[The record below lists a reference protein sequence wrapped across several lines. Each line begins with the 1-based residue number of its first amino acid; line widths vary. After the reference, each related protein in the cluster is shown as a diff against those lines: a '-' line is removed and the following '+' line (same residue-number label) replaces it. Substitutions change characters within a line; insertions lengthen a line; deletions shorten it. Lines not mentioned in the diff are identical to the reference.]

1 MARQH
6 CRWIPDQKMIGLR
19 FSDVMDPS
27 EYADFPSF
35 ENDPASASGTCGPT
49 STLATAPR
57 PPFAQWAGNPN
68 TRGATAIRL
77 GVERPWAGAGGAAGV
92 TSRSNTSERQGHHE

>member
-68 TRGATAIRL
+68 TRGATATQVRSRASM
-77 GVERPWAGAGGAAGV
+77 GRGGRCRWRNVAVEHLRE
-92 TSRSNTSERQGHHE
+92 TRSP